1 MNEDSKERNIST
13 LLTDEK
19 VWSWKNTKIDLQAMH
34 MDPLYSI
41 SSTSGLQLRKTFNFN
56 HAIDYL
62 AATTSFG
69 GETFIA
75 VQSLSSKSIV
85 HIWNTVQH
93 KNCKV
98 KLQYRINSFIIV
110 NSLMIGVALCGD
122 GKLRVYTSVPTLV
135 EVAAFELVKPATY
148 PVYNPFNKDI
158 LLGGISEV
166 NVWCF
171 REERKGEKK
180 NPLSEVIRMNLE
192 RGQSFNP
199 SLGDQWVTCITINEK
214 SSQVVIA
221 AETLVSIV
229 DANTYI
235 VKNLIRTDTCS
246 TITQCTLYNA
256 MDYTITGHQDGTV
269 NIWSTA
275 THQNFHRLKA
285 HQAKLTG
292 LEVHTGI
299 GLLITISLDK
309 TIKVIRLSSMEEVYN
324 IMTGDRMT
332 NLRVLDRN
340 SLAYCTKYSVKVWNL
355 YQVDS
360 LVNRLFSEVYRMKRT
375 GEGQMLVET
384 EDGGLRLLN
393 VKGGDIVTTI
403 FSSTNTANFNLK
415 YSAYSSSRNMTFILD
430 PEAGHVEGYNCE
442 THPAELKTLF
452 KTEGQKVNAI
462 CEAYLGIPYW
472 LPTAKRSKTR
482 TETMLSL
489 VLVGTAEGQLIVTD
503 GPDWLHLPQ
512 PVNIERGM
520 VKDMEA
526 SSAGEGS
533 KKCTVAILTGDNPSY
548 ISVYILSISTD
559 NNLSV
564 NLRHVLTLTSPISL
578 FLITDVYLMISFSKQ
593 VSLVKFP
600 SILEKDSLHST
611 LMEPTTSICEPYVE
625 IYKQSPSDSHTKSV
639 TDMDALSTL
648 EVFVTVAA
656 EDYFMKLW
664 DNKNVL
670 LREILFSTPVYGVC
684 FATDFGAIF
693 CSNNTNLTVI
703 PVSKYLPPQYIQ
715 RLLNLEGE
723 FDGTVE
729 SLKAVPSSCTCD
741 EPEEVPVSLNTR
753 RKRR

>member
-135 EVAAFELVKPATY
+135 EVASFELVKPATY

-214 SSQVVIA
+214 SSQVSFYILTENQFIKWRNIQHRIKFLMFSFSNNLLLYFYYVIALEKVVIA

-256 MDYTITGHQDGTV
+256 MDYTITG
-269 NIWSTA
+269 
-275 THQNFHRLKA
+275 
-285 HQAKLTG
+285 
-292 LEVHTGI
+292 
-299 GLLITISLDK
+299 
-309 TIKVIRLSSMEEVYN
+309 
-324 IMTGDRMT
+324 
-332 NLRVLDRN
+332 N
-340 SLAYCTKYSVKVWNL
+340 S
-355 YQVDS
+355 
-360 LVNRLFSEVYRMKRT
+360 
-375 GEGQMLVET
+375 
-384 EDGGLRLLN
+384 
-393 VKGGDIVTTI
+393 
-403 FSSTNTANFNLK
+403 
-415 YSAYSSSRNMTFILD
+415 
-430 PEAGHVEGYNCE
+430 
-442 THPAELKTLF
+442 
-452 KTEGQKVNAI
+452 
-462 CEAYLGIPYW
+462 
-472 LPTAKRSKTR
+472 
-482 TETMLSL
+482 
-489 VLVGTAEGQLIVTD
+489 
-503 GPDWLHLPQ
+503 
-512 PVNIERGM
+512 
-520 VKDMEA
+520 
-526 SSAGEGS
+526 
-533 KKCTVAILTGDNPSY
+533 
-548 ISVYILSISTD
+548 
-559 NNLSV
+559 
-564 NLRHVLTLTSPISL
+564 
-578 FLITDVYLMISFSKQ
+578 
-593 VSLVKFP
+593 
-600 SILEKDSLHST
+600 
-611 LMEPTTSICEPYVE
+611 
-625 IYKQSPSDSHTKSV
+625 
-639 TDMDALSTL
+639 
-648 EVFVTVAA
+648 
-656 EDYFMKLW
+656 
-664 DNKNVL
+664 
-670 LREILFSTPVYGVC
+670 
-684 FATDFGAIF
+684 
-693 CSNNTNLTVI
+693 
-703 PVSKYLPPQYIQ
+703 
-715 RLLNLEGE
+715 
-723 FDGTVE
+723 
-729 SLKAVPSSCTCD
+729 
-741 EPEEVPVSLNTR
+741 
-753 RKRR
+753 